1 MKQLFLI
8 VAVLT
13 VLVTGCTKET
23 KQFQTAE
30 QQALSSK
37 LVGNTDGEI
46 VEGTLLVKLENGC
59 LDIPESIPT
68 TMRSVFPRLPKN
80 EEAARKYGL
89 NKWYILEF
97 SEDIRPETMAEMIAS
112 KKEVD
117 LLDICLTLPRT
128 TRRKSKF
135 CPMLVILESFILSM
149 EPRIKI
155 VELL

>member
-46 VEGTLLVKLENGC
+46 VEGTLLVKLENGN
-59 LDIPESIPT
+59 LDIPESIQATIRP
-68 TMRSVFPRLPKN
+68 VFARLPKN
-80 EEAARKYGL
+80 TEAAKKYGL
-89 NKWYILEF
+89 DKWHIVEF
-97 SEDIRPETMAEMIAS
+97 SEDVKPENVAEMIA
-112 KKEVD
+112 
-117 LLDICLTLPRT
+117 
-128 TRRKSKF
+128 
-135 CPMLVILESFILSM
+135 
-149 EPRIKI
+149 
-155 VELL
+155 